1 MSKLSVEVGQ
11 RYPLTCSLY
20 LIIPIF
26 QGMHK
31 TANFHYLPAVLLKNY
46 IIDDVVLDID
56 SVVRIFSA
64 FARV

>member
-1 MSKLSVEVGQ
+1 MHMLQLISGRFKDKDLRRGFGFPEPRLFTNGGVSKLSVEVGQ

-31 TANFHYLPAVLLKNY
+31 
-46 IIDDVVLDID
+46 I
-56 SVVRIFSA
+56 A
-64 FARV
+64 FN